1 MPGSDTPID
10 FRTMARMCFG
20 HSARRTANLL
30 TRHYNAHL
38 APLGLEITQVQL
50 LAVIAEGSAGSAS
63 DIARFLG
70 IDRSTLARNLKPL
83 EAKGWI
89 TRAQSKG
96 RRVLPTLTDDGAKM
110 IPQLH
115 AIWLEAQNAIAS
127 ELGADRAAAYHEHL
141 SALRQAVRTL
151 EARESAPNTPSDT
164 FQSHTYGETGDEP
177 S

>member
-1 MPGSDTPID
+1 MSSSQDPID
-10 FRTMARMCFG
+10 FHAMARMCFG

-63 DIARFLG
+63 EIARFLG

-89 TRAQSKG
+89 ARTQKKGRKVLPELTDEGATIIPKLHEIWLQAQS
-96 RRVLPTLTDDGAKM
+96 TLA
-110 IPQLH
+110 
-115 AIWLEAQNAIAS
+115 A
-127 ELGADRAAAYHEHL
+127 ELGPERAAAVYENL
-141 SALRQAVRTL
+141 SALRQAVRSL
-151 EARESAPNTPSDT
+151 EQRTDEAQTTTPK
-164 FQSHTYGETGDEP
+164 
-177 S
+177 